1 MSAYLEPQSL
11 LAKTA
16 KGAGWVV
23 CWRMATRVL
32 GLISTLTLVHLLLPA
47 DFGLVALGTSL
58 AQSVDALSYLGVQDA
73 VIRAKN
79 PDREMYDTAFT
90 LNAMRGVLTAVLLAA
105 AAYPAAAFFDE
116 PRLAAILFALGIGV
130 GMGGFENIGV
140 LDFRRDFAFN
150 REFQLLVVP
159 RILGIVAG
167 ITFALIFVNYWALV
181 VGIMTTRS
189 MRLVF
194 TFVMHPYRPRFGLR
208 AWRYIFGF
216 SFWTWII
223 SLGELLRDRSDSLVI
238 GRILNTVQVGI
249 YSVGAEIAALPTT
262 ELVEPLC
269 RACFSSFSAAGHAG
283 ASVSETYLRVISTT
297 AILTL
302 PAGIGIS
309 LVADPLVRLAFGAR
323 WLGAIPL
330 VQILAVGGTMTLFGY
345 ISMTLFSAQALLGV
359 NLRITIASMILRF
372 GLLIVLVSQ
381 FGLVGGAIAA
391 ALSIVFEQ
399 TLYVLAIL
407 RNFHLRMTDL
417 LRHTWRSLTAT
428 SVMAFA
434 LVIAGLGWEP
444 TEGTRLELAGQLF
457 GASAL
462 GAAIYTV
469 VLLGLWVVAGRPHG
483 AETDLLEMLRRGWRV
498 ARGVV
503 RRRKTVRTAA
513 GSP

>member
-1 MSAYLEPQSL
+1 M
-11 LAKTA
+11 
-16 KGAGWVV
+16 
-23 CWRMATRVL
+23 
-32 GLISTLTLVHLLLPA
+32 
-47 DFGLVALGTSL
+47 
-58 AQSVDALSYLGVQDA
+58 
-73 VIRAKN
+73 
-79 PDREMYDTAFT
+79 
-90 LNAMRGVLTAVLLAA
+90 LAA

-238 GRILNTVQVGI
+238 GRILNTVEVGI

-262 ELVEPLC
+262 ERGAALPSLLFELLRGGARRRECFRDLSAGDLDDSHSDPSGRNWDFARRGSARSAGIRSAVAGRHSPGPDPRRRRDHDAVRLHQHDPFQRAGSSRGQPPDHDRLDDPTVRTADRAGITVRPRRRRDRSSPVDRLRTDPLC
-269 RACFSSFSAAGHAG
+269 PRDPEKLSF
-283 ASVSETYLRVISTT
+283 
-297 AILTL
+297 
-302 PAGIGIS
+302 
-309 LVADPLVRLAFGAR
+309 ADA
-323 WLGAIPL
+323 
-330 VQILAVGGTMTLFGY
+330 
-345 ISMTLFSAQALLGV
+345 
-359 NLRITIASMILRF
+359 
-372 GLLIVLVSQ
+372 
-381 FGLVGGAIAA
+381 
-391 ALSIVFEQ
+391 
-399 TLYVLAIL
+399 
-407 RNFHLRMTDL
+407 DL

-428 SVMAFA
+428 SVMAFV

-469 VLLGLWVVAGRPHG
+469 VLLGLWAGGP
-483 AETDLLEMLRRGWRV
+483 AAWRGNRS
-498 ARGVV
+498 ARDAKARLACCPRCV
-503 RRRKTVRTAA
+503 RRRKRCAPQRDPRSAA
-513 GSP
+513 ALRVARSSSARRGW

>member
-1 MSAYLEPQSL
+1 
-11 LAKTA
+11 
-16 KGAGWVV
+16 
-23 CWRMATRVL
+23 
-32 GLISTLTLVHLLLPA
+32 
-47 DFGLVALGTSL
+47 
-58 AQSVDALSYLGVQDA
+58 
-73 VIRAKN
+73 
-79 PDREMYDTAFT
+79 
-90 LNAMRGVLTAVLLAA
+90 
-105 AAYPAAAFFDE
+105 
-116 PRLAAILFALGIGV
+116 
-130 GMGGFENIGV
+130 
-140 LDFRRDFAFN
+140 
-150 REFQLLVVP
+150 
-159 RILGIVAG
+159 
-167 ITFALIFVNYWALV
+167 
-181 VGIMTTRS
+181 
-189 MRLVF
+189 
-194 TFVMHPYRPRFGLR
+194 
-208 AWRYIFGF
+208 
-216 SFWTWII
+216 
-223 SLGELLRDRSDSLVI
+223 
-238 GRILNTVQVGI
+238 
-249 YSVGAEIAALPTT
+249 
-262 ELVEPLC
+262 
-269 RACFSSFSAAGHAG
+269 
-283 ASVSETYLRVISTT
+283 
-297 AILTL
+297 
-302 PAGIGIS
+302 
-309 LVADPLVRLAFGAR
+309 
-323 WLGAIPL
+323 
-330 VQILAVGGTMTLFGY
+330 MTLFGY

-469 VLLGLWVVAGRPHG
+469 VLLGLWVLAGRPHG